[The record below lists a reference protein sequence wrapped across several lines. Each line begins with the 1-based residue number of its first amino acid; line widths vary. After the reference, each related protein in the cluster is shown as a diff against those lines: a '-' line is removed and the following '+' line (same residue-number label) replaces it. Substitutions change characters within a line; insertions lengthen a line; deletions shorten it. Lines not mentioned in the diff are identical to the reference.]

1 MTGRNWGDTM
11 IESHPTSGELGAA
24 VGRPRRRGSL
34 VRWGARGFA
43 WPMETTRC
51 RSSGLAAGAQR
62 GGHLKCGIQ
71 GGASTDVLDP
81 AKCTAQVCF
90 MTGRNWGDT
99 LIESHPTSGEPVAA
113 LAESWSASPD
123 AKVWT
128 FMIRKGVQLDRKS
141 TRLNSSH

>member
-1 MTGRNWGDTM
+1 MSPALLGSRV
-11 IESHPTSGELGAA
+11 LGAC
-24 VGRPRRRGSL
+24 P
-34 VRWGARGFA
+34 
-43 WPMETTRC
+43 
-51 RSSGLAAGAQR
+51 QR
-62 GGHLKCGIQ
+62 GGHLKCGLQ

-81 AKCTAQVCF
+81 AKCTSQVCF

-128 FMIRKGVQLDRKS
+128 FKIRKGVQFHDGKELTVDDVVATLKRDRKS